1 MKISMI
7 FSSPYNYFRFFH
19 PERQNSVKG
28 KHKLAGF
35 VTAIGQPASGQQTVG
50 VVTLYLWF

>member
-35 VTAIGQPASGQQTVG
+35 VTAIGQPAIGQQTVG

>member
-35 VTAIGQPASGQQTVG
+35 VTAIGQQAIGRQALG
-50 VVTLYLWF
+50 AVTWHSWF